1 MSGWRL
7 YVDPGVNTGV
17 VRAYDNRLVSCVLH
31 TDDFSPELS
40 GFEKL
45 VIEMP
50 SINPT
55 DLKKPGASARIND
68 LMGIARRVGWWQQSV
83 QAINYVLV
91 HPHEW
96 KGNVPK
102 HIHNARVLAKL
113 TPHERTLIPD
123 LPKAQLHN
131 VIDAIGLFLWDTGR
145 MRP

>member
-1 MSGWRL
+1 MKWKL

-17 VRAYDNRLVSCVLH
+17 ARSINDELHSCFLWQEP
-31 TDDFSPELS
+31 FAPYLE
-40 GFEKL
+40 GYEKL

-68 LMGIARRVGWWQQSV
+68 LMGLAKRVGQWAQSL
-83 QAINYVLV
+83 QANETVLV

-96 KGNVPK
+96 KGSVPK
-102 HIHNARVLAKL
+102 HVHNERVLDRL
-113 TPHERTLIPD
+113 TPHERTLIPK
-123 LPKAQLHN
+123 LPKVQLHN